1 MTPGEPDDR
10 TLAAHALAGHQDAY
24 AALMRRHRDAV
35 WRLARG
41 HVGDNDEALD
51 ITQEVFI
58 AAFAALARYDGARPF
73 RAWIAR
79 ITLNKCRD
87 WGRRRAVR
95 RFFAFARPIDEA
107 GDIADVAPDPEAA
120 LQSQRELARINA
132 AIAALP
138 APLKDVLLALARNQS
153 LQGWANMGLAG
164 VLTTGVQL
172 LPVRTVQADVNGF
185 AFAVVPTAALLSAGQ
200 SLRVEATEIA

>member
-107 GDIADVAPDPEAA
+107 GDIADVALDPEAA
-120 LQSQRELARINA
+120 LRSQRELARINA

-138 APLKDVLLALARNQS
+138 APLKDVLLL
-153 LQGWANMGLAG
+153 
-164 VLTTGVQL
+164 
-172 LPVRTVQADVNGF
+172 RTIEAMSQAD
-185 AFAVVPTAALLSAGQ
+185 TAATLGLSEKAVETRLYRARAKLSE
-200 SLRVEATEIA
+200 SLRDDAAPRV

>member
-138 APLKDVLLALARNQS
+138 APLKDVLLL
-153 LQGWANMGLAG
+153 
-164 VLTTGVQL
+164 
-172 LPVRTVQADVNGF
+172 RTIEAMSQAD
-185 AFAVVPTAALLSAGQ
+185 TAATLGLSEKAVETRLYRARAKLSE
-200 SLRVEATEIA
+200 SLRDDAAPRV